1 MNMKKWKNNT
11 KIFSITKKVKMKKI
25 YCIIC
30 GKYKKFL
37 NPKIS
42 YIFDKTLFLSIIYSK
57 CGIEDKKILKEEESV
72 ETLKSR
78 TLIKNIWLF

>member
-1 MNMKKWKNNT
+1 
-11 KIFSITKKVKMKKI
+11 MKKI
-25 YCIIC
+25 YCIIR

-57 CGIEDKKILKEEESV
+57 YGIEDKKILKEEESV

-78 TLIKNIWLF
+78 TLIKNI